1 MLLSNDGNT
10 AARQSKNYPNAVSAA
25 DLLKDIM
32 TQPLGAAREPVRQVQ
47 LCTIG
52 QPRWV
57 WAENLRP
64 GRLRPVIGFA
74 ANAKLACP
82 VLTAAANSCWL
93 VCNSFAHAAR
103 TKRLTFACRPP
114 FVRSSDRE
122 SFGMRRSLGSRDTGA
137 TGSESKPSVQEK
149 KNKVFFTPYAPA
161 VLTPRR
167 SNRSQ
172 NGSYRD
178 AATIVPQVRPLG
190 FDSN

>member
-1 MLLSNDGNT
+1 MCYRESWRRPRARSNYVLSGSRAGCGRKICALGGCDLSLDS
-10 AARQSKNYPNAVSAA
+10 QPMPNWLAV
-25 DLLKDIM
+25 
-32 TQPLGAAREPVRQVQ
+32 PLR
-47 LCTIG
+47 TI
-52 QPRWV
+52 
-57 WAENLRP
+57 A
-64 GRLRPVIGFA
+64 RPV
-74 ANAKLACP
+74 LA
-82 VLTAAANSCWL
+82 AAANSCWL

-122 SFGMRRSLGSRDTGA
+122 SFGMRRSLGSRDTGT

-149 KNKVFFTPYAPA
+149 KSKVFFTPYAPA